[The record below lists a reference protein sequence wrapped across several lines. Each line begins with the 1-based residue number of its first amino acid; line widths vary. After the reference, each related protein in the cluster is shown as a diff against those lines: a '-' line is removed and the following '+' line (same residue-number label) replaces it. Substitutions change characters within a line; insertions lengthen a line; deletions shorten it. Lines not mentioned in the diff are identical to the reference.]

1 MNSVKNI
8 IPAPE
13 TDDLTP
19 VSTVMR
25 NMRDVLVPKYGARET
40 MAMSRII
47 FEHLKGWDP
56 VDLLINENKPLSAFI
71 VRQIRDVVARL
82 MNDEPIQ
89 YIVGSAYF
97 YGMNLKVGRGVL
109 VPRPE
114 TEELVDMIVTAHKGS
129 DLRVLDVGAGSGCI
143 AIALSRNLP
152 FSQVTALDISDVAVK
167 YIRENA
173 EVLHA
178 RINVVEADIF
188 SYQPPAESLDIIV
201 SNPPYI
207 DESEKRD
214 MDKNVLDYEP
224 ASALFVPDSDPLV
237 FYRRIAEIGRD
248 ALVDNGSVY
257 FEINPAHASDMV
269 AMMEALGYVNVSVH
283 LDIHGKKRFLSAAL
297 RTRS

>member
-1 MNSVKNI
+1 M
-8 IPAPE
+8 
-13 TDDLTP
+13 
-19 VSTVMR
+19 
-25 NMRDVLVPKYGARET
+25 
-40 MAMSRII
+40 
-47 FEHLKGWDP
+47 
-56 VDLLINENKPLSAFI
+56 
-71 VRQIRDVVARL
+71 
-82 MNDEPIQ
+82 
-89 YIVGSAYF
+89 
-97 YGMNLKVGRGVL
+97 
-109 VPRPE
+109 
-114 TEELVDMIVTAHKGS
+114 
-129 DLRVLDVGAGSGCI
+129 
-143 AIALSRNLP
+143 
-152 FSQVTALDISDVAVK
+152 
-167 YIRENA
+167 
-173 EVLHA
+173 
-178 RINVVEADIF
+178 VEADIF

>member
-40 MAMSRII
+40 MAMIRII

-297 RTRS
+297 RARS

>member
-40 MAMSRII
+40 MAMIRII

-178 RINVVEADIF
+178 RINVVVADIF

>member
-40 MAMSRII
+40 MAMIRII